1 MWHNIWQWLIRITGF
16 YTGDVGRESE
26 GMVFSRGVRAYLML
40 LSIWF
45 VLEVINQNALI
56 SSKDDE
62 HNWALKVGT
71 FEFNEIVKEKK
82 NAMFV
87 VNGTVP
93 KK

>member
-1 MWHNIWQWLIRITGF
+1 
-16 YTGDVGRESE
+16 
-26 GMVFSRGVRAYLML
+26 MVFSRGVRAYFML
-40 LSIWF
+40 LSIRF

-62 HNWALKVGT
+62 HKWALKVGT